1 MKRVKGNKL
10 EERSF
15 PHFSFS
21 YHLFCICIPK
31 PILTTGEATDYAVLC
46 LNVPPKELVIK
57 AVDINLDDITLVKLS
72 IDTKSGFFN
81 QFTNQRE
88 LSVTLKTKNG
98 EEPTVRMD
106 AYNGKC
112 LEVTG
117 PLN

>member
-1 MKRVKGNKL
+1 MLKATNLKKAVFKIL
-10 EERSF
+10 AF
-15 PHFSFS
+15 FI
-21 YHLFCICIPK
+21 ICFAYVYQK

-46 LNVPPKELVIK
+46 LNVPPKESGIK
-57 AVDINLDDITLVKLS
+57 AVDINFADITLEKLS

-98 EEPTVRMD
+98 EEPTIRMD

-112 LEVTG
+112 LEVTS

>member
-1 MKRVKGNKL
+1 MLKSTNLKKEV
-10 EERSF
+10 
-15 PHFSFS
+15 
-21 YHLFCICIPK
+21 FCILVFLIIWIAYVYQK
-31 PILTTGEATDYAVLC
+31 PILTTDEATGYAVLC
-46 LNVPPKELVIK
+46 LNVPPKKLGIK
-57 AVDINLDDITLVKLS
+57 AVDINFQDITLEKLS
-72 IDTKSGFFN
+72 IDTKSGYFN

>member
-1 MKRVKGNKL
+1 MLKATNLKKKVFL
-10 EERSF
+10 ILVF
-15 PHFSFS
+15 LII
-21 YHLFCICIPK
+21 YIAYLYQK
-31 PILTTGEATDYAVLC
+31 PILTTEEATGYAVLC
-46 LNVPPKELVIK
+46 LNFPPKESGKK
-57 AVDINLDDITLVKLS
+57 AFDIYVHDVTLEKLS
-72 IDTKSGFFN
+72 IDTKSGIFN

-98 EEPTVRMD
+98 EEPTIRMD

>member
-1 MKRVKGNKL
+1 MKKEGFLILVL
-10 EERSF
+10 LIIWIA
-15 PHFSFS
+15 
-21 YHLFCICIPK
+21 YVYQK
-31 PILTTGEATDYAVLC
+31 PRLTTDEATGYAILC
-46 LNVPPKELVIK
+46 LNVPPKKLGIK
-57 AVDINLDDITLVKLS
+57 AVEIYFNDITLGKLS

-112 LEVTG
+112 LEVTD
-117 PLN
+117 PLK

>member
-1 MKRVKGNKL
+1 LTLKKAVFGIL
-10 EERSF
+10 VF
-15 PHFSFS
+15 
-21 YHLFCICIPK
+21 LIICFAYVYQK
-31 PILTTGEATDYAVLC
+31 PILTTGEATDYSVLC
-46 LNVPPKELVIK
+46 LNAPPKELGIK
-57 AVDINLDDITLVKLS
+57 AVNINFDDITLEKFS
-72 IDTKSGFFN
+72 IDKKSGFFN

-88 LSVTLKTKNG
+88 LSVTLKTRNG